1 MALFKKKTI
10 ADDAKD
16 FENQYKIA
24 KILIFNYLEIW
35 FKQIFAT
42 PDFKEAFAD
51 KPTIHTAMAAE
62 VMSLLLV
69 LNNTEKVENNDESVL
84 AKKHAEKWAS
94 DVLSQD
100 RDFCELIIQ
109 TLRMDV
115 VFNQFVNGTKWLLE
129 DQRGKKI
136 SEVLTKFGGKVT
148 ETPNPKKYD
157 KLLKKW
163 MARNEITK
171 NETLGLLSNQTIGG
185 QSVLSRLFKEA
196 LKEDAKE
203 ISKIELTYFALS
215 TTGYF
220 YLRLN
225 NSENKED
232 IFDEVSLNV
241 LQKSLPY
248 SSKVISIEEAIRE
261 FQKRYSE
268 YDELIQLVFKKDN
281 IDSHACTTL
290 LMHIYACVMGKS
302 EREKMIEITLASP
315 LIGQYLVDHVDFIKK
330 MK

>member
-62 VMSLLLV
+62 VMCLLLV
-69 LNNTEKVENNDESVL
+69 IDNIENVENNDEVVL

-100 RDFCELIIQ
+100 KDFRELVIQ

-115 VFNQFVNGTKWLLE
+115 VFNQFVNGAKWLSE

-148 ETPNPKKYD
+148 ETPDPKKYD
-157 KLLKKW
+157 TLLKKW
-163 MARNEITK
+163 MAWDEITK
-171 NETLGLLSNQTIGG
+171 
-185 QSVLSRLFKEA
+185 
-196 LKEDAKE
+196 
-203 ISKIELTYFALS
+203 
-215 TTGYF
+215 
-220 YLRLN
+220 
-225 NSENKED
+225 
-232 IFDEVSLNV
+232 
-241 LQKSLPY
+241 
-248 SSKVISIEEAIRE
+248 
-261 FQKRYSE
+261 
-268 YDELIQLVFKKDN
+268 KK
-281 IDSHACTTL
+281 L
-290 LMHIYACVMGKS
+290 EG
-302 EREKMIEITLASP
+302 
-315 LIGQYLVDHVDFIKK
+315 
-330 MK
+330 